1 MFIMF
6 NTNYQYSY
14 FKFYFFYIKFFPQI
28 FNFLD
33 INNLIIIGLPFFKKI
48 DLNFFKTLIQN
59 K

>member
-14 FKFYFFYIKFFPQI
+14 FKLFFYIKFFPQI